1 LCVSGLLRQPKYGHL
16 KELHAAI
23 KSSAN
28 PLLQGKQT
36 ILSLGP
42 MQQAYVF
49 EDANNGC
56 VAFLVNND
64 AKASQ
69 IQFRNNAY
77 SLSPKSIGILQNC
90 KNLIYET
97 AKVSLFATLQ
107 IILIVINNY
116 SSILTA

>member
-1 LCVSGLLRQPKYGHL
+1 
-16 KELHAAI
+16 
-23 KSSAN
+23 
-28 PLLQGKQT
+28 
-36 ILSLGP
+36 